1 MEENKSG
8 LISYEPVAPGEKR
21 SWGSITFIWIGS
33 AICVPALMVGGMIGV
48 GLPIGKAILA
58 MILGFLLVC
67 AYMILIGIQ
76 GSDLGLPT
84 TAILT
89 RAFGERGSTIASGL
103 VIAISCIGW
112 FGLNTVVC
120 GSSFCSILNMA
131 TGAEFP
137 LWLSNSIWGI
147 AMLLTAVFGINALD
161 ILNKIAVPALLI
173 MLVWGLIHAL
183 SGGGAAY
190 VGSYVPSE
198 PISFIAGLTLAVS
211 GFAVGA
217 VLASDYTR
225 YAKCR
230 KDTAWSCFLGI
241 FPASILVLAIG
252 GILAVTTNSY
262 DLTLMFANMG
272 LPVIGLL
279 CLILATWTTNVG
291 NAYSGGI
298 ATVGIFKISDKK
310 RPLVTFIVGALG
322 IILALVG
329 IMDHFSS
336 FLSLLAA
343 FVPPMAGVVI
353 ADYWILGKG
362 KAAEWKPFK
371 GVNWLGLISW
381 ACGTAFAMIFT
392 FFIPT
397 INGIIVSMLVYFIL
411 CKVVK
416 SPKANPFAKAA
427 E

>member
-137 LWLSNSIWGI
+137 LWLSNTIG
-147 AMLLTAVFGINALD
+147 
-161 ILNKIAVPALLI
+161 
-173 MLVWGLIHAL
+173 
-183 SGGGAAY
+183 
-190 VGSYVPSE
+190 
-198 PISFIAGLTLAVS
+198 VS
-211 GFAVGA
+211 
-217 VLASDYTR
+217 R
-225 YAKCR
+225 C
-230 KDTAWSCFLGI
+230 C
-241 FPASILVLAIG
+241 
-252 GILAVTTNSY
+252 
-262 DLTLMFANMG
+262 
-272 LPVIGLL
+272 
-279 CLILATWTTNVG
+279 
-291 NAYSGGI
+291 
-298 ATVGIFKISDKK
+298 
-310 RPLVTFIVGALG
+310 
-322 IILALVG
+322 
-329 IMDHFSS
+329 
-336 FLSLLAA
+336 
-343 FVPPMAGVVI
+343 
-353 ADYWILGKG
+353 
-362 KAAEWKPFK
+362 
-371 GVNWLGLISW
+371 
-381 ACGTAFAMIFT
+381 
-392 FFIPT
+392 
-397 INGIIVSMLVYFIL
+397 
-411 CKVVK
+411 
-416 SPKANPFAKAA
+416 
-427 E
+427 